1 MKDKK
6 IIIALVILVVLILA
20 IICFSLFSD
29 DVEEISNKQEREYLI
44 VGDYLIWQKQGDD
57 WTQVTEFNDS
67 VLNQTY
73 NVYGDD
79 QMFSDVTIQK
89 TDSQLYFFDQNYK
102 QVTLDNYRAATSHFD
117 ISLADYNVEDAT
129 SEDASIIDEALS
141 TIDDPDTSLYHTV
154 KYSYDFD
161 NDGDIEAIYNTTNYV
176 FDIVYYDIYSLLYY
190 VDDDSNIQMID
201 KIEDN
206 PIEMEEILNLDN
218 DNNYEIIISEGVLNL
233 PTLDSCYKLYKLEN
247 NKWVEKKSCEN
258 N

>member
-79 QMFSDVTIQK
+79 QMFSDVKKKK

-129 SEDASIIDEALS
+129 SEDASIINEALS

-161 NDGDIEAIYNTTNYV
+161 NDGDMEAIYNTTNYV

-190 VDDDSNIQMID
+190 VDDNSEIQMID
-201 KIEDN
+201 KIKDN
-206 PIEMEEILNLDN
+206 PIEMEEILDLDN

-247 NKWVEKKSCEN
+247 NKWVEKKSCETN
-258 N
+258 